1 MNSLKVSTM
10 TYIGS
15 IKTHTHIKDIYA
27 QYVTRAFHEDLYIEN
42 KATKFNKKGKFIK
55 SFGNQLT
62 IKSKKRKY
70 NIKLFFNNKFQI
82 TGIKS
87 DEDVERIIH
96 EIKATLDVDMLNPV
110 MVMKNVTLKVD
121 RRSPEH
127 MIHLYDLCTRFTNE
141 GYTAYYTPEIY
152 PGIKLKHT
160 SSTALIFATG
170 SVIISTKKEEDIREL
185 YDIIIKNI
193 RLL

>member
-15 IKTHTHIKDIYA
+15 IQTLIHVRDIYTE
-27 QYVTRAFHEDLYIEN
+27 YVNKAFHEDLYIEN
-42 KATKFNKKGKFIK
+42 KATKFNKKGKFVK

-62 IKSKKRKY
+62 IKSKRRKY

-96 EIKATLDVDMLNPV
+96 AIKATLDVDMLNPL
-110 MVMKNVTLKVD
+110 MVMKNVTLKVN
-121 RRSPEH
+121 RGPEQ
-127 MIHLYDLCTRFTNE
+127 MIHLYDLCERFTNQ
-141 GYTAYYTPEIY
+141 GYESYYTPEIY

-170 SVIISTKKEEDIREL
+170 SVIISTKKDEEIQEL
-185 YDIIIKNI
+185 YDIINKNI
-193 RLL
+193 